1 MQWQLDPRKDSQI
14 PLQFSRQI
22 YYLYVSNMINSMKN
36 VRITK
41 WLTPFQISIE
51 IYLNNFGIEMLKQQ
65 EYLEYWRINMWQVVR
80 RRTSKIISLTE
91 RNSWRIFFKESSG
104 LSLTEQISSSVSKKL
119 SRISI
124 LKRESVLW
132 NAWKFFV
139 QFRWEFRFF
148 FRRKTL
154 REGSMECTTLLN
166 RSSEFLI
173 FFVPGWWI
181 VQFLKK
187 YS

>member
-1 MQWQLDPRKDSQI
+1 
-14 PLQFSRQI
+14 
-22 YYLYVSNMINSMKN
+22 MINSVSNIDWNLFKQLWNWN
-36 VRITK
+36 VET
-41 WLTPFQISIE
+41 T
-51 IYLNNFGIEMLKQQ
+51 
-65 EYLEYWRINMWQVVR
+65 EYLEYWRINVWQVVR

-154 REGSMECTTLLN
+154 REDSMECTTLLN
-166 RSSEFLI
+166 KSSEFLI

>member
-1 MQWQLDPRKDSQI
+1 
-14 PLQFSRQI
+14 
-22 YYLYVSNMINSMKN
+22 MINSVSNIDWNLFKQLWNWN
-36 VRITK
+36 VET
-41 WLTPFQISIE
+41 T
-51 IYLNNFGIEMLKQQ
+51 
-65 EYLEYWRINMWQVVR
+65 EYLEYWRINVWQVVR

-104 LSLTEQISSSVSKKL
+104 LSLTEQISSSMSKKL

-154 REGSMECTTLLN
+154 REDSMECTTLLN

>member
-1 MQWQLDPRKDSQI
+1 
-14 PLQFSRQI
+14 
-22 YYLYVSNMINSMKN
+22 MINSVSNIDWNLFKQLWNWN
-36 VRITK
+36 VET
-41 WLTPFQISIE
+41 T
-51 IYLNNFGIEMLKQQ
+51 
-65 EYLEYWRINMWQVVR
+65 EYLEYWRINVWQVVR

-148 FRRKTL
+148 FRRKIL
-154 REGSMECTTLLN
+154 KEDSMECTTLLN

>member
-1 MQWQLDPRKDSQI
+1 MQWQLDPPKDSQI

-22 YYLYVSNMINSMKN
+22 YYLYISNMINSMKN
-36 VRITK
+36 VKITK
-41 WLTPFQISIE
+41 WLTPFQ
-51 IYLNNFGIEMLKQQ
+51 MLKQQ
-65 EYLEYWRINMWQVVR
+65 EYLEYWRINVWQVVR

-154 REGSMECTTLLN
+154 REDSMECTTLLN

>member
-1 MQWQLDPRKDSQI
+1 
-14 PLQFSRQI
+14 
-22 YYLYVSNMINSMKN
+22 MINSVSNIDWNLFKQLWNWN
-36 VRITK
+36 VET
-41 WLTPFQISIE
+41 T
-51 IYLNNFGIEMLKQQ
+51 
-65 EYLEYWRINMWQVVR
+65 EYLEYWRINVWQVVR
-80 RRTSKIISLTE
+80 RRTSKIISLKE
-91 RNSWRIFFKESSG
+91 KSWRIFFKESSG

-154 REGSMECTTLLN
+154 REDSMECTTLLN